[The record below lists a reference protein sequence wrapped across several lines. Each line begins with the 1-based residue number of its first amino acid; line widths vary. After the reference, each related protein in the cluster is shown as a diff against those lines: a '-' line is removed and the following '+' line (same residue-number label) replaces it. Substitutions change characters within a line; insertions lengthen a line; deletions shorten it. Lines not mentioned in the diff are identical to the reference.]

1 MRDFWTDKS
10 FTTRQSGCRVQV
22 WVQVLAPACHLAIT
36 PEGYSTRQ
44 SKVVTAKSIAELEGH
59 SSGTAWAGRTGEHKH
74 REFPS
79 QLQLLLAAAGSLEE
93 EVLYWLSSR
102 VKLFCKFWA
111 VTCMTTD
118 FFLMWNEIFNG
129 VHKILLL
136 TKAALIALLNLFFF
150 SWSLTKNN
158 SYIVNGILCKTSGL
172 KQLYVWE
179 TGVCSDSNQTAQQ
192 LQMEVCKSLET
203 ISGMILNWFKQ
214 KFAVKWVAKW
224 NAMAESSSETS
235 TDCQWTSLIVTLTI
249 FWDICYSKNHL
260 LYYWPPITQYLRS
273 VLNFKL
279 SVLTF
284 LRSMSCL
291 MSIEQKSCKDKK
303 I

>member
-1 MRDFWTDKS
+1 MKWNFQWGSQDFVTDQATTHS
-10 FTTRQSGCRVQV
+10 FAQFS
-22 WVQVLAPACHLAIT
+22 
-36 PEGYSTRQ
+36 
-44 SKVVTAKSIAELEGH
+44 
-59 SSGTAWAGRTGEHKH
+59 
-74 REFPS
+74 
-79 QLQLLLAAAGSLEE
+79 
-93 EVLYWLSSR
+93 
-102 VKLFCKFWA
+102 
-111 VTCMTTD
+111 
-118 FFLMWNEIFNG
+118 
-129 VHKILLL
+129 
-136 TKAALIALLNLFFF
+136 FF

-158 SYIVNGILCKTSGL
+158 SYIVNGILCKASDL
-172 KQLYVWE
+172 NQLYVWE
-179 TGVCSDSNQTAQQ
+179 RGVCSDSNQTAQQ

-203 ISGMILNWFKQ
+203 ISGMILNWLKQ

-291 MSIEQKSCKDKK
+291 MSIEQKLCKVKKTFQLQSMSHATTHINLRFAVKNSGISCPALIFKL
-303 I
+303 IHFVQS